1 MGNIN
6 QTTNLFFN
14 IGGMQYLAKQ
24 QTSETSSLNKNT
36 NSETSNFS
44 NNKSEKFKEVCADFH
59 QNVPDSTSTI
69 AEKELAIS
77 YINRMLACEDIPDDL
92 KIYWQNK
99 KAIIQMEIQNIK
111 NDKNIGSGEKVAEV
125 WTEYKEFIQ
134 KYQGNINTNMSAD
147 EQYEYLMTYNR
158 TGQSFTTRLMN
169 CIDVTKEQLVDFKE
183 MYKNFENDIQNCRRD
198 FSIQKNKY
206 QNFYYPNFNIS
217 KKD

>member
-24 QTSETSSLNKNT
+24 QTSETSSLNENT
-36 NSETSNFS
+36 NSETSS
-44 NNKSEKFKEVCADFH
+44 NNKTEKFKEVFAEFH
-59 QNVPDSTSTI
+59 KKVPDSTSTI
-69 AEKELAIS
+69 SEKELAIS
-77 YINRMLACEDIPDDL
+77 YINRMLACEDISEDL

-99 KAIIQMEIQNIK
+99 KSIIQMEIQNIK
-111 NDKNIGSGEKVAEV
+111 NDKNIGSDEKVSEV

-134 KYQGNINTNMSAD
+134 IYQGKLNTNMSAD
-147 EQYEYLMTYNR
+147 EKYEYLMTYNR

-183 MYKNFENDIQNCRRD
+183 MYKNFENDIQNCRKE
-198 FSIQKNKY
+198 FFNAKNKY